1 MPAASSAVAADTLTA
16 QDGTRFRDLNGNGT
30 MEPYEDPRL
39 STAER
44 VADLVARL
52 SLAEKAGLMFH
63 TQVVATADGRVSNVP
78 IRPGRAGAADLVGGK
93 LITHLNVI
101 EMPGPRAMARWQNAV
116 QELAAQNPHGIPVTL
131 STDPRHGF
139 GHNAAA
145 SFAAADFSA
154 WPDPIGFAAIGDADL
169 VRRFGDVARR
179 EYLAVGIRA
188 ALHPSVDL
196 ATEPRWARQYTTF
209 GQDGELAGRL
219 VVAYVEGFQGATLG
233 PRSVACITKHFP
245 GGGPQRDGEDPHFPY
260 GREQIYPGGRFDE
273 HLAPFRAAMAAGTA
287 GLMPYYGIPMGLEL
301 HGEPIE
307 EIGFGFN
314 RQIITGLLRERLGY
328 DGVVCSDWG
337 LVTDAQARDGSRR
350 LPARAWGAE
359 ELTPRERVRRIV
371 EAGCDQMGGEECV
384 EILIDLVESG
394 DIPESRIDE
403 SARRLLGVKFDLG
416 LFDNPFVSED
426 EAAAV
431 VGAPGFVAEGLAA
444 QARAMVALTP
454 LDALPVRPARLHLDG
469 LDPAAVA
476 GAADIVDDPRDA
488 DLIVVRI
495 AAPWEARDTYMLE
508 SGFHAGSLEFA
519 EADIAR
525 ILGLAAMAP
534 TALVVG
540 LDRPA
545 VLTPFLDAEITLLAE
560 FGASDRA
567 VLDVVLGVAEPE
579 GRLPFDLPRSMAA
592 VELSLPDVPGDTADA
607 LFRAG
612 YAASSTAGITDLR

>member
-1 MPAASSAVAADTLTA
+1 MPPASPATPADALTA
-16 QDGTRFRDLNGNGT
+16 RNGTRFRDLNGNGT

-39 STAER
+39 PTAER

-63 TQVVATADGRVSNVP
+63 TQVVATADGQVSDVP
-78 IRPGRAGAADLVGGK
+78 IRPGRAGAAGLVGGK
-93 LITHLNVI
+93 LITHLNVT
-101 EMPGPRAMARWQNAV
+101 EMPGSREMARWQNAL
-116 QELAAQNPHGIPVTL
+116 QELAARSPHGIPVTL

-139 GHNAAA
+139 EHNAAA
-145 SFAAADFSA
+145 SFAAAELSA
-154 WPDPIGFAAIGDADL
+154 WPDQIGFAAIGDADL

-179 EYLAVGIRA
+179 EYLALGIRA
-188 ALHPSVDL
+188 ALHPSIDL

-219 VVAYVEGFQGATLG
+219 VVAYLEGFQGAALG
-233 PRSVACITKHFP
+233 PGSVACVTKHFP

-260 GREQIYPGGRFDE
+260 GREQVYPGGRFDE
-273 HLAPFRAAMAAGTA
+273 HLAPFRAAIAAGTA
-287 GLMPYYGIPMGLEL
+287 GLMPYYGIPVGLEL
-301 HGEPIE
+301 AGEPVE

-337 LVTDAQARDGSRR
+337 LVTDALSRDGSRG

-359 ELTPRERVRRIV
+359 ELTARERVRRIV
-371 EAGCDQMGGEECV
+371 AAGCDQLGGEECV

-403 SARRLLGVKFDLG
+403 SARRLLAVKFDLG
-416 LFDNPFVSED
+416 LFDDPFVSED

-431 VGAPGFVAEGLAA
+431 VGAPRFVAEGLAA

-454 LDALPVRPARLHLDG
+454 LDALPARRARLHLDG
-469 LDPAAVA
+469 LDPAAATGGTEIVA
-476 GAADIVDDPRDA
+476 DPRAADLV
-488 DLIVVRI
+488 VVRI
-495 AAPWEARDTYMLE
+495 AAPWEERDAYMLE

-519 EADIAR
+519 AADVAR
-525 ILGLAAMAP
+525 ILALAEMAP
-534 TALVVG
+534 TALVVR

-545 VLTPFLDAEITLLAE
+545 ILTPFLDAGITVLAE
-560 FGASDRA
+560 FGACDRA
-567 VLDVVLGVAEPE
+567 VLDVVLGVAKPE
-579 GRLPFDLPRSMAA
+579 GRLPFDVPRSMAA
-592 VELSLPDVPGDTADA
+592 VETSLPDVPGDTADA

-612 YAASSTAGITDLR
+612 YAASSIAGTPRT

>member
-525 ILGLAAMAP
+525 ILDLAAMAP

>member
-1 MPAASSAVAADTLTA
+1 MPPASPAAAADTLTA
-16 QDGTRFRDLNGNGT
+16 RDGARFRDLNDNGT

-44 VADLVARL
+44 VADLVTRL

-63 TQVVATADGRVSNVP
+63 TQVVATPDGRVSNAP
-78 IRPGRAGAADLVGGK
+78 IRPGRVGAADLVGGK
-93 LITHLNVI
+93 LITHLNVT
-101 EMPGPRAMARWQNAV
+101 EMPGPREMARWQNAV
-116 QELAAQNPHGIPVTL
+116 QELAARSPHGIPVTL

-145 SFAAADFSA
+145 SFAATDFSA
-154 WPDPIGFAAIGDADL
+154 WPDQIGFAAIGDADL
-169 VRRFGDVARR
+169 VRRFGDVARH
-179 EYLAVGIRA
+179 EYLALGLRA

-219 VVAYVEGFQGATLG
+219 VVAYLEGFQGATLG
-233 PRSVACITKHFP
+233 PGSVACITKHFP

-260 GREQIYPGGRFDE
+260 GREQTYPGGRFDE
-273 HLAPFRAAMAAGTA
+273 HLAPFRAAIAAGTA
-287 GLMPYYGIPMGLEL
+287 GLMPYYGIPMGLEWE
-301 HGEPIE
+301 GEPIE

-314 RQIITGLLRERLGY
+314 RQIITGLLREHFGY

-337 LVTDAQARDGSRR
+337 LVTDALSPDGSRI

-371 EAGCDQMGGEECV
+371 EAGCDQIGGEECV
-384 EILIDLVESG
+384 DLLIDLVESG

-403 SARRLLGVKFDLG
+403 SARRLLAVKFDLG
-416 LFDNPFVSED
+416 LFDNPFVCED

-431 VGAPGFVAEGLAA
+431 VGAPQFVAEGLAA

-454 LDALPVRPARLHLDG
+454 LDALPVQPARLYLDG
-469 LDPAAVA
+469 LDPTAVA
-476 GAADIVDDPRDA
+476 GAAEVVHDPRDA
-488 DLIVVRI
+488 DLIVVRV

-508 SGFHAGSLEFA
+508 SGFHAGRLEFA

-525 ILGLAAMAP
+525 ILDLAAVAP

-545 VLTPFLDAEITLLAE
+545 ILTPFLDTGLTLLAE

-567 VLDVVLGVAEPE
+567 VLDVVLGVAKPQ
-579 GRLPFDLPRSMAA
+579 GLLPFDLPRSMAA
-592 VELSLPDVPGDTADA
+592 VETSLPDVPGDTADA

-612 YAASSTAGITDLR
+612 YAASSTAGITRT